1 MEKKLYVIIRTI
13 DESDYMYHNV
23 CGVFEGLRG
32 YCEGNTQAVIDYM
45 ADWDGE
51 QSEDDFCEEEPY
63 LGRGTD
69 DSYADENGVYT
80 LLYNPVIGGV
90 FMLYREATEEEYEWW
105 KELNE
110 E

>member
-1 MEKKLYVIIRTI
+1 MRLL
-13 DESDYMYHNV
+13 SD
-23 CGVFEGLRG
+23 
-32 YCEGNTQAVIDYM
+32 
-45 ADWDGE
+45 
-51 QSEDDFCEEEPY
+51 
-63 LGRGTD
+63 TD